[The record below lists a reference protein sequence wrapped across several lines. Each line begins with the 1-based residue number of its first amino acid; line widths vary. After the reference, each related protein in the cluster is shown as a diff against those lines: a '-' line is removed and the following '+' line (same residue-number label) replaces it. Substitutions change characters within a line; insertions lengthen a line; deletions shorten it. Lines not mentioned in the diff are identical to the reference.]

1 MKQKTSITLSSDII
15 AEVDRDAG
23 SKASRSAFIES
34 VLREYFRTKVRN
46 AINERDLKLIN
57 EHVDY
62 LSRESREL
70 NDYEA
75 PIEWGEDAR

>member
-23 SKASRSAFIES
+23 SKESRSAFIES

-57 EHVDY
+57 EHVDS
-62 LSRESREL
+62 LSRESQEL

>member
-1 MKQKTSITLSSDII
+1 MKQKTSITLSSDIV

-34 VLREYFRTKVRN
+34 VLREYFRTKLRN

-57 EHVDY
+57 EHVEY